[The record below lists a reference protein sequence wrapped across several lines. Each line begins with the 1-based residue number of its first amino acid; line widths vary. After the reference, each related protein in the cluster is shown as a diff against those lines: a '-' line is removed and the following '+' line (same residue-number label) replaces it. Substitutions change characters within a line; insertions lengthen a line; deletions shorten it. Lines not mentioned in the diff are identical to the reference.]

1 MKMVHSFTDL
11 APQGLFRPMKSVIK
25 EQGTAYPAWFC
36 STWSDMGRSAMEEET
51 HNPKAGSPGEAS
63 SRRVSA
69 GSPDWQVL
77 ALPIMEEGT
86 QASHERGGT
95 ASMA

>member
-1 MKMVHSFTDL
+1 MKRVHSFPGL
-11 APQGLFRPMKSVIK
+11 APQGLFSPVKSVIK

-36 STWSDMGRSAMEEET
+36 STCSDMGRSAMEEEI
-51 HNPKAGSPGEAS
+51 HNPKAGSPDEAS

-69 GSPDWQVL
+69 GSPDWQAL
-77 ALPIMEEGT
+77 ALPIMKEGT

-95 ASMA
+95 ASMT